1 MLRLAPVLLLLPL
14 FAGGCVERF
23 IYVRS
28 DPPGATVTLD
38 DKEVGKT
45 PIEVPY
51 TWYGK
56 RILSVELKGRVP
68 VREVIALN
76 PPWWQ
81 YLPLDFFTDVLFPF
95 TLIDRVEFSYV
106 LEEAA
111 VSDKELD
118 EVKKRAAELR
128 EKAGSPK

>member
-1 MLRLAPVLLLLPL
+1 MRRLTSALLLLPL

-23 IYVRS
+23 LFVKS

-45 PIEVPY
+45 PIEIPY

-81 YLPLDFFTDVLFPF
+81 FFPLDFMTDVLFPF
-95 TLIDRVEFSYV
+95 PLTDRAEFAYV

-111 VSDKELD
+111 VSDKELE
-118 EVKKRAAELR
+118 EVKKR
-128 EKAGSPK
+128 GN